1 MPCYILPAEPS
12 TVLLSCRIPSG
23 ILESPPASEANAEGR
38 NHSASSDQDPVV
50 DKEGSSGSGSSPFQL
65 MASSEEDIIDLK

>member
-1 MPCYILPAEPS
+1 MPCYILPTEPL

-50 DKEGSSGSGSSPFQL
+50 DKQGSSGSGSSPFQL